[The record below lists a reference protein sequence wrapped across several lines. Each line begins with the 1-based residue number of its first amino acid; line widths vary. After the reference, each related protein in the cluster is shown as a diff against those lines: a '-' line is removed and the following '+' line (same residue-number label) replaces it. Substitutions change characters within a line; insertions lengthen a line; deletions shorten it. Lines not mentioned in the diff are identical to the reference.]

1 MSRGSFSQGLG
12 EWIGS
17 AEVYD
22 GNGRF
27 AGMGRD
33 TRTVRADD
41 GAGRVTVDVT
51 FEGPFSL
58 AGTYTIADHGTHRTY
73 EGPLNIGFAEVLGDG
88 LVAAHNYWPSAGLSQ
103 RFFLMVLP
111 GGNHQ
116 LSLAL
121 LSRGDQLCWT
131 VVGEYRRQGLASASP
146 PPLPEPLDPSAMSD
160 DPAAGRDQL
169 LLLRPGRWSGRLHC
183 LGPDLSPS
191 GSAEY
196 TETVA
201 PADRG
206 PTVRPYEAPPTDE
219 ALAASQALEATDK
232 PAANEAL
239 DASPRDGA
247 PAANEELQATDET
260 AADEQLAVKLSG
272 LRFAPDASFTLVSD
286 GWTARTPTG
295 DVVGSAALSGGRAL
309 SGQFH
314 HDGAGCRVWRREVA
328 SVDGSVKAVLHIWYR
343 GEERLGALYGTLAFD
358 PP

>member
-1 MSRGSFSQGLG
+1 MSGGSFSAGLG

-22 GNGRF
+22 GAGRF

-73 EGPLNIGFAEVLGDG
+73 EGPLNLGRADVLGDG
-88 LVAAHNYWPSAGLSQ
+88 LVAAHNYWPSLGLSQ

-121 LSRGDQLCWT
+121 LSRGDQLRWT
-131 VVGEYRRQGLASASP
+131 VVGEYQRQAGPSTPAP
-146 PPLPEPLDPSAMSD
+146 PPVEPIDPEAVRD
-160 DPAAGRDQL
+160 DPTAGRGWL
-169 LLLRPGRWSGRLHC
+169 LLLRPGRWSGRLHR
-183 LGPDLSPS
+183 LDGDLEPS
-191 GSAEY
+191 GTVDC
-196 TETVA
+196 TETLA
-201 PADRG
+201 PAG
-206 PTVRPYEAPPTDE
+206 
-219 ALAASQALEATDK
+219 SK
-232 PAANEAL
+232 
-239 DASPRDGA
+239 
-247 PAANEELQATDET
+247 T
-260 AADEQLAVKLSG
+260 AAGGEAVEVLLSG
-272 LRFAPDASFTLVSD
+272 LGFAPDASFVLESD
-286 GWTARTPTG
+286 GWTARTVTG
-295 DVVGSAALSGGRAL
+295 EVAGSAALSGGRGL

-314 HDGAGCRVWRREVA
+314 HDRAERRVWRREVV
-328 SVDGSVKAVLHIWYR
+328 SRDGATKAVLHVWYR

-358 PP
+358 PA